1 MKVDQA
7 TIAKFLME
15 FKDLTSTGRNFYFIE
30 RPEKNSAVINLG
42 LNINNIK
49 RELLGLSV
57 EDYCSGPEIDRDRP
71 GDVWVFGKEINGHEI
86 YIKLRIFYLGSE
98 KNAKCISFH
107 EADCPLNYPFRK

>member
-1 MKVDQA
+1 MTADQE

-15 FKDLTSTGRNFYFIE
+15 FKDLTSTGRNFCFIE
-30 RPEKNSAVINLG
+30 RPEKNSEFINLG

-57 EDYCSGPEIDRDRP
+57 EDYCSGPEKDRDRP
-71 GDVWVFGKEINGHEI
+71 GDVWMFGKEINGHEV
-86 YIKLRIFYLGSE
+86 YIKLKIFYIGSE

-107 EADCPLNYPFRK
+107 EAESPIEYPFRK